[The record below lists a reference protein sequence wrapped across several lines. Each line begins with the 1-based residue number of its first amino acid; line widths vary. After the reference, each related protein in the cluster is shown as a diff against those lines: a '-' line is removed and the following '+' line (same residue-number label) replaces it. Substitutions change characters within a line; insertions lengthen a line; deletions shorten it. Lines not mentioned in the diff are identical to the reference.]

1 MPAKNKKQLNFFLLV
16 KGFKDGQD
24 IGLKTAY
31 KRLEGYK
38 PRLTPEYIDK
48 IKKAAWTIQD
58 ADLLNLTSGIESE
71 AVLGDKKDLKVGYW
85 ALFRGKT
92 RISPA
97 ETKENEYIG
106 KITRVD
112 NSKMIVNFNINDF
125 RNKFGVRILPVK
137 RVDISDNNF
146 QYLDYSSFDNIIK
159 TGKTPEEVAK
169 KRELV
174 SENWIRAEVK
184 KAIQN
189 ILK

>member
-16 KGFKDGQD
+16 KGFKEGQE

-38 PRLTPEYIDK
+38 PRLTSEYIDK
-48 IKKAAWTIQD
+48 VKKAAWTIQD
-58 ADLLNLTSGIESE
+58 ADLLDLTSGIESE
-71 AVLGDKKDLKVGYW
+71 NPVGDKRELKVGYW
-85 ALFRGKT
+85 ALFLGKA
-92 RISPA
+92 RISPT

-112 NSKMIVNFNINDF
+112 NSKMIVNFNHNDF
-125 RNKFGVRILPVK
+125 RNKFGAKILPVK
-137 RVDISDNNF
+137 RAEILDNNF

-174 SENWIRAEVK
+174 SENWIRAEIR
-184 KAIQN
+184 KAIQK
-189 ILK
+189 ILE